1 MESNSEL
8 IAPTVDRQASAHLAP
23 QSGLPAPGRPRR
35 QIVNRTIRVFDPD
48 RLRDAFDGGQVEH
61 RLLEPGM
68 FTARLIRIVAEQHSL
83 QTIQYSLPVSIEGS
97 WSPGYAALMFG
108 LNVTQPCIVHGR
120 VFKTGSLALFEDGT
134 GINARFGGNTHLAI
148 LTVYPKAAG
157 REDGCNGLSFGTAP
171 VGMPLEIGE
180 PETRRLRSLF
190 RAVIDDAALT
200 MQLQSIPEASAAFE
214 QHVLAA
220 YAAALASARRPERN
234 GMSSLQRR
242 NRLVRKAE
250 AYVTAHLDESV
261 RMQKLCREVG
271 ASARSLEYA
280 FQAIYGTGAMRYL
293 RTVRMNEV
301 RKALL
306 RADSSARATVTAA
319 AMDWG
324 FWHLGEFAAA
334 YRRLFGE
341 LPSET
346 LRIAAANNTA
356 RGVHP
361 QLQFAQPAGK
371 PH

>member
-8 IAPTVDRQASAHLAP
+8 IAPTVDRQTSAHPAP
-23 QSGLPAPGRPRR
+23 QSGLSAPARPRR
-35 QIVNRTIRVFDPD
+35 KIVNRTVRIFDPD
-48 RLRDAFDGGQVEH
+48 QLRDAFDGAQVEH

-68 FTARLIRIVAEQHSL
+68 FTARLIRIVADQHSL
-83 QTIQYSLPVSIEGS
+83 QTIQYSLPVSIEGA
-97 WSPGYAALMFG
+97 WAPGHAALVFG

-134 GINARFGGNTHLAI
+134 GINARFGGGTHLAI
-148 LTVYPKAAG
+148 LTLYQKQGVEG
-157 REDGCNGLSFGTAP
+157 RRDGLSFGAAP
-171 VGMPLEIGE
+171 AGVPLEIGE
-180 PETRRLRSLF
+180 PETRRLRSLL
-190 RAVIDDAALT
+190 RTVIDDASLT
-200 MQLQSIPEASAAFE
+200 MQLQSIPEASEVFE

-220 YAAALASARRPERN
+220 YTAALATARRPERN

-306 RADSSARATVTAA
+306 RADSSSRATVTAA

-371 PH
+371 AH